1 MSEKKYFINRE
12 LQIISLLKKSYLQKM
27 IAEELNVSIE
37 TVRSHIKHIKSKL
50 GVHSTLEIINWAHQ
64 SDLFKD
70 SDK

>member
-1 MSEKKYFINRE
+1 MSEKIYFTNRE
-12 LQIISLLKKSYLQKM
+12 LQIIRLLKKSYQQKM
-27 IAEELNVSIE
+27 IADELNVSIE

-50 GVHSTLEIINWAHQ
+50 GVHSTLEITNWAHQ